1 MKGSKCNRE
10 TDASAPQ
17 CPNCGLGTD
26 GEQQVRCPE
35 CGSAQISAVR
45 KTYDPGCG
53 CLGLLI
59 FGWWGMLLGLL
70 GAGDVE
76 LVCNRCGARWPAGK
90 PSDARNGLGCCG
102 LLLLLL
108 LIYLLCS
115 LIFW

>member
-1 MKGSKCNRE
+1 MPELRTGNGRR
-10 TDASAPQ
+10 TAGPL
-17 CPNCGLGTD
+17 PG
-26 GEQQVRCPE
+26 VRL
-35 CGSAQISAVR
+35 SAVR

-90 PSDARNGLGCCG
+90 PSDPRNGLGCCG

>member
-1 MKGSKCNRE
+1 
-10 TDASAPQ
+10 
-17 CPNCGLGTD
+17 
-26 GEQQVRCPE
+26 
-35 CGSAQISAVR
+35 
-45 KTYDPGCG
+45 
-53 CLGLLI
+53 
-59 FGWWGMLLGLL
+59 MLLGLL